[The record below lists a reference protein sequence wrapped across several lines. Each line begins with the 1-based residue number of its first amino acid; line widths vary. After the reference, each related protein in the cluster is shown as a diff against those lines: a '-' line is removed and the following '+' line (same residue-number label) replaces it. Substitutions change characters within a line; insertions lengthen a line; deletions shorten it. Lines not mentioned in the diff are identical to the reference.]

1 MLASAEAMP
10 PDLRSV
16 VERATHLLDAI
27 FVPTDDTAM
36 TPVPVAPSSLALVV
50 PPRAD
55 VVAVDAVLADDAPES
70 PPFVPARSRASVAPR
85 VTPDAA
91 TLRPSIRV
99 NLDRLDVLMNL
110 VGELAIS
117 RSRLERRLA
126 QFERVGA
133 LLGGSQSRMSRV
145 VRDFE
150 EKYFDPRIPE
160 HRDLGLSASSHYGV
174 RDERFLGPALSDAES
189 FSVLELDRYDD

>member
-1 MLASAEAMP
+1 LAGCWGGGGAIPAGVRAGGGGAADVPAASFRPADGTAMP
-10 PDLRSV
+10 P
-16 VERATHLLDAI
+16 
-27 FVPTDDTAM
+27 VPG
-36 TPVPVAPSSLALVV
+36 PPWSLALVV

-55 VVAVDAVLADDAPES
+55 VVAVDAVVADDAPES

-110 VGELAIS
+110 VGELVIS

-160 HRDLGLSASSHYGV
+160 HRDLGLSASFPYAVHHEPV
-174 RDERFLGPALSDAES
+174 
-189 FSVLELDRYDD
+189 